1 MILQESA
8 VCHGGGGGSSTST
21 PVVSNVKLGIISP
34 PPQLGY
40 YKKDI
45 SKNRLFKTYISVFV
59 ACKKIAKGS
68 VLETMTLE
76 FVTWKLKIDPIEKE
90 RTRIFQITLW

>member
-1 MILQESA
+1 MVEVEGPQPPPQLFPTSNWESF
-8 VCHGGGGGSSTST
+8 
-21 PVVSNVKLGIISP
+21 PL